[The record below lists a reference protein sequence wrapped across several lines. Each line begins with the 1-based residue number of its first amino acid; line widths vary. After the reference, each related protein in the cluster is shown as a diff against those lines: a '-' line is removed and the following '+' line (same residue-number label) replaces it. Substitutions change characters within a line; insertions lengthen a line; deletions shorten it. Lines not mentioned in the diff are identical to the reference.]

1 MEFYKKGASTS
12 VGGSAVAVPGQMKG
26 LEELHKRH
34 GRLPWDVLIEPS
46 IKLAR
51 EGAEMRGDLQTVS
64 RFVSGSEVI
73 PLVLRLGLTPP
84 VYP

>member
-34 GRLPWDVLIEPS
+34 GRLPWDVLFEPS

-64 RFVSGSEVI
+64 RFWECYPFYSASG
-73 PLVLRLGLTPP
+73 
-84 VYP
+84 